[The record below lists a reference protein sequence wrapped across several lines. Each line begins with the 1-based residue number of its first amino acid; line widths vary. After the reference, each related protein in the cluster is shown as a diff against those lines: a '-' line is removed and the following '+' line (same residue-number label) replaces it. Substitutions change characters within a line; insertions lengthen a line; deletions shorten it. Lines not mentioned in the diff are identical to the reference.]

1 VVEVRI
7 VPTYQLSR
15 TELRTLRALL
25 EESYEDGFTDDDWDH
40 TVGGLHV
47 FVVHNDIVSHAA
59 VVERVLVAT
68 DRAFRTGYVE
78 GVATATHHRGRGH
91 ASRVMR
97 EVGKLIRN
105 DYELGALSTG
115 LPDFY
120 ARLGWEPWRGPT
132 YTSSPSGPR
141 RTADDDDAVMIL
153 RTEATRHLDST
164 TPLMC
169 DWRSGD
175 VW

>member
-1 VVEVRI
+1 VGEVRI
-7 VPTYQLSR
+7 VPTHQLSR
-15 TELRTLRALL
+15 IECRALRGL
-25 EESYEDGFTDDDWDH
+25 LDEAFEGGFTDDDWDH

-47 FVVHNDIVSHAA
+47 LVVDDGIVSHAA
-59 VVERVLVAT
+59 VVERLMMAAG
-68 DRAFRTGYVE
+68 RALRTGYIE
-78 GVATATHHRGRGH
+78 GVATATNHRGRGH
-91 ASRVMR
+91 ASRVMH
-97 EVGKLIRN
+97 EVGKILRK

-132 YTSSPSGPR
+132 YTMSPDGPK
-141 RTADDDDAVMIL
+141 RTADDDGAVMVL
-153 RTEATRHLDST
+153 RTGLTTHLDST
-164 TPLMC
+164 TPLVC